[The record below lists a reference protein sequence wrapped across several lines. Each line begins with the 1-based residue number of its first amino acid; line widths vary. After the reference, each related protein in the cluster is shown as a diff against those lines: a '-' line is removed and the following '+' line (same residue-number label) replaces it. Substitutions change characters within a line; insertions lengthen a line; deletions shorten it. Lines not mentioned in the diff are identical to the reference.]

1 MVDMGI
7 TEEISDVVAVAA
19 VAVVVVVAAVVLV
32 VAAVVVAAVT
42 AAVAASVA
50 ALKVVL
56 VVVLSTATSTLAI
69 FATPINSI
77 ATHAMMDAEDGLSG
91 SIHLSIS
98 RPSKISAR
106 VCSSPLHK
114 VNAVF
119 ADLAAILQQVDGIVR
134 VEAVVVAVA
143 LVVAVAAAVAVVIA
157 TIKADTSHTAMADT
171 IRTITMVT
179 AMVPRLIQTKA
190 IAVMPTTRNCY
201 SLHASR
207 LSRRK

>member
-1 MVDMGI
+1 MAAMVDMDI
-7 TEEISDVVAVAA
+7 TEEIQVMSDVVAVAA
-19 VAVVVVVAAVVLV
+19 VAVVAVV
-32 VAAVVVAAVT
+32 

-56 VVVLSTATSTLAI
+56 VVVLSTATSILVI
-69 FATPINSI
+69 FAIPINSI

-98 RPSKISAR
+98 RPSKISAQ
-106 VCSSPLHK
+106 VCLSPLHR
-114 VNAVF
+114 VSAVF
-119 ADLAAILQQVDGIVR
+119 ADPVAILQQVDGIVQ

-143 LVVAVAAAVAVVIA
+143 LVVVAVAAAVAAVIA
-157 TIKADTSHTAMADT
+157 TIKAATSHTAMAAT

-190 IAVMPTTRNCY
+190 IAVTPTTRNCY